1 NNGALGMIGAG
12 YMTANELK
20 QQIQDIKNETKNPF
34 GVNVFVPAMTNSESA
49 AEDHARHLLQP
60 YYDSFQIDSSTI
72 EIANDTLFE
81 KNYEQQIQVIKEE
94 MVPIFSFTYGIPSQ
108 TVNKQFK
115 NLGNTTIGTAETI
128 DEALILERNGIDLF
142 VMQGSEAG

>member
-1 NNGALGMIGAG
+1 MGHMQTELTKMLEIDYPIIQAPMTGGITSTTLVSESSNNRTIGMIGAG

-20 QQIQDIKNETKNPF
+20 QQIQDIKNETNNQI
-34 GVNVFVPAMTNSESA
+34 GVNVFVPAMTNYESA
-49 AEDHARHLLQP
+49 AEDQARHLLQP

-94 MVPIFSFTYGIPSQ
+94 MVPIVSFT
-108 TVNKQFK
+108 
-115 NLGNTTIGTAETI
+115 
-128 DEALILERNGIDLF
+128 
-142 VMQGSEAG
+142 